1 MKTRL
6 ASLVLTLAST
16 LLAACG
22 STIVGGGGSDE
33 CFENCEET
41 TTTGGGGSGG
51 SGGSGPQTG
60 DAVAMTRAQ
69 SDVLW
74 EEYWENNDPSGSTGT
89 TGGGEALDPNDLFIR
104 LSSVGVSCG
113 SPTVDL
119 PCGGNWSVSLV
130 LPPAFQQVGVYDLTS
145 PELVLYS
152 HMSETGTPNSATP
165 GDCPW
170 GGGSMG
176 PGTLEIVSITA
187 TEVQFQLQ
195 VDSIWEANPN
205 GVYTAPRCQ

>member
-51 SGGSGPQTG
+51 SGPQVG

-74 EEYWENNDPSGSTGT
+74 EEYWENNDQSGSTGT

-152 HMSETGTPNSATP
+152 HMSETGAPNSATP